1 VSGNKVEQHPHGGDW
16 LREIVFG
23 LNDGL
28 VTTLVFVLAVSAVA
42 QKQLVVVAVGEL
54 LAGAVSMG
62 LGAFLSA
69 RTEYAI
75 LAQRIATE
83 RFEIAHEPAEEH
95 AELRRIYYR
104 KGFRGP
110 LLEGVVRFLT
120 ANNHRWLNAMVQ
132 DELGVVEGEAQRPP
146 WLQGLLVAAS
156 FALGAFIPI
165 VPLLIGISS
174 PQVAAYL
181 LTVLTAFLLG
191 MLKARFTL
199 AGALRNSVEI
209 LVIITIGAGIG
220 LLVGAVLRLVAT

>member
-1 VSGNKVEQHPHGGDW
+1 MQHRPEQHPHGGSW

-42 QKQLVVVAVGEL
+42 PGQLVLVALSEL
-54 LAGAVSMG
+54 FAGAAAMG

-69 RTEYAI
+69 RTERAI
-75 LAQRIATE
+75 LAHRIATE
-83 RFEIAHEPAEEH
+83 RYEIAHEPEEEH

-120 ANNHRWLNAMVQ
+120 ADRNRWLNAMVR
-132 DELGVVEGEAQRPP
+132 DELGIVEEQGDRPP

-156 FALGAFIPI
+156 FALGALVPI
-165 VPLLIGISS
+165 VPFLFALPL
-174 PQVAAYL
+174 PQVGAFV
-181 LTVLTAFLLG
+181 LTVVAAILLG
-191 MLKARFTL
+191 VVKARYTL
-199 AGALRNSVEI
+199 SGALQNGLEFLGIITAGA
-209 LVIITIGAGIG
+209 AIG
-220 LLVGAVLRLVAT
+220 LAVGALLQLLVH